1 MDLPHVTSHRVTTGT
16 EVVVVDVDVV
26 VGVVVENENVDYGK
40 VVFVDENFV
49 AVVVVEKI
57 FLLV

>member
-1 MDLPHVTSHRVTTGT
+1 MTSHRVTTGT